1 MMKINFLFFKR
12 INPLLE
18 FRIPNLVISTKETRA
33 VANRRSKSPQVT
45 PQRKSN
51 FCRASRGDFS
61 SVEMTNL
68 ELIFHCRKNANVL
81 AVKHHFI
88 Y

>member
-12 INPLLE
+12 INPLFE
-18 FRIPNLVISTKETRA
+18 FRIPNLVISTKE
-33 VANRRSKSPQVT
+33 KSPQVT

-51 FCRASRGDFS
+51 FCRASRRDFS

-68 ELIFHCRKNANVL
+68 ELISYGRKNANVL
-81 AVKHHFI
+81 AAKHHFI
-88 Y
+88 C

>member
-12 INPLLE
+12 INPLFE

-33 VANRRSKSPQVT
+33 IANRRSKSPQVT

-51 FCRASRGDFS
+51 FCRASRRDFS
-61 SVEMTNL
+61 FVETTNL
-68 ELIFHCRKNANVL
+68 EFISYGRKNANVL

-88 Y
+88 